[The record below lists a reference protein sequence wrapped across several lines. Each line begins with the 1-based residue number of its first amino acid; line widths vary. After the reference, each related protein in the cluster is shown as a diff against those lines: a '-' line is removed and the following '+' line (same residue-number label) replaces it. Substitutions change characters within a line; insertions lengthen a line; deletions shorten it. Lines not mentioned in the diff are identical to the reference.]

1 MTRACGE
8 VEPAPLCAGRSPMLR
23 GEFCAGAL
31 LGRSEPKPCGARPRS
46 VALPCASQVRP
57 LPARCEELLFPAGP
71 LDVAEGG
78 RFCESSRCR
87 EVIPELPEFAGPLLP
102 GRFSNWPLVLML
114 LCAPELPAWAF
125 ALAEPFT

>member
-1 MTRACGE
+1 ME
-8 VEPAPLCAGRSPMLR
+8 R

-57 LPARCEELLFPAGP
+57 LPARARLLFAAGLFVERLP
-71 LDVAEGG
+71 GMAEGG
-78 RFCESSRCR
+78 RFCESSRWR
-87 EVIPELPEFAGPLLP
+87 AVVAELAPVLACPLP
-102 GRFSNWPLVLML
+102 GRFSNCPLVRML
-114 LCAPELPAWAF
+114 LWAPELPTWAL